1 MLQESY
7 QENDPHG
14 EAANVTRATPRGRC
28 TWSSSKT
35 HAVLRR
41 RLLVE
46 SRREVGTPV
55 RKTELGERHGATAV
69 EVVARWVPEA
79 LVVPV
84 LRDRVTCH
92 DCGQSSSTVCRK
104 GILHMFVVP
113 VLRDWVR
120 CHDCGWSLKITSR
133 HPRCVGRAYYTCL

>member
-1 MLQESY
+1 MATSNEVKSSKATWSTR
-7 QENDPHG
+7 ENDPHG
-14 EAANVTRATPRGRC
+14 EVANVTRVISRGQC
-28 TWSSSKT
+28 TRSSSKT

-46 SRREVGTPV
+46 SRRKVGTPV

-79 LVVPV
+79 LVIPV
-84 LRDRVTCH
+84 LGDWVTCH

-104 GILHMFVVP
+104 GILHMFV
-113 VLRDWVR
+113 
-120 CHDCGWSLKITSR
+120 SEKM
-133 HPRCVGRAYYTCL
+133 